1 MEQCTGYIV
10 DSERSGRQTETIGSR
25 GQYSAAGT
33 WYTVSAIGRRYC
45 DISATG
51 GAGNRFTYR

>member
-25 GQYSAAGT
+25 RQYGAAGT
-33 WYTVSAIGRRYC
+33 WYIVSAIGRRYC
-45 DISATG
+45 DIFAFG
-51 GAGNRFTYR
+51 GAGNRSAYR